1 MVAVLSNQPSS
12 KRGTKPP
19 AKKSTLTRELKA
31 LGLTDPQEESSR
43 SSKHLPHP
51 ETPQPEGPPHPD
63 IETPA
68 ETPVPIKQSASSQ
81 KPQKLPETTNEPS
94 EPPEPSEPDN
104 SDSDTSEPS
113 RPPPRPPMSTPPPP
127 GPEPGPDP
135 GLSNGPSRPT
145 PSRPTISDSSKLKLP
160 KPGYYT
166 GKGDDRTME
175 KLQAWADEITFYLM
189 VTNITDNDQKI
200 PFAFLYTKEDAR
212 TWMKSWITTTNP
224 DGTLESI
231 DRNFEELLPA
241 LTKQFIPST
250 SIDIL
255 QMKWDRISQFRE
267 GRIRSITSAAAE
279 LRALTL
285 QLPHISD
292 FSKKQRLLSAMIPEL
307 GAQVRPHILPTST
320 WDEIVQLAE
329 QFDAARVMA
338 KRQNGDSLSKNKKPF
353 QKRPSYAQVLTT
365 PSTSSKPGNPR
376 QPSTPKPPF
385 KCHLKLTPEL

>member
-1 MVAVLSNQPSS
+1 MSNQPSS
-12 KRGTKPP
+12 KCGTKPP

-43 SSKHLPHP
+43 SSERSPRP
-51 ETPQPEGPPHPD
+51 ETPQPEGPPRPD

-68 ETPVPIKQSASSQ
+68 ETPVPIKQSASPQ

-94 EPPEPSEPDN
+94 EPPEPSEPDD

-113 RPPPRPPMSTPPPP
+113 RPPPRPPMSTPSP
-127 GPEPGPDP
+127 PGPDP
-135 GLSNGPSRPT
+135 GPDPGPSRPT
-145 PSRPTISDSSKLKLP
+145 PSHPTMSDSSKLKLP

-166 GKGDDRTME
+166 GKGDDWIME

-189 VTNITDNDQKI
+189 VANIIDNDQKI

-241 LTKQFIPST
+241 LTKQFILFT
-250 SIDIL
+250 SINIL
-255 QMKWDRISQFRE
+255 QMKWDRISQFRD
-267 GRIRSITSAAAE
+267 GRLRSITSTAAE
-279 LRALTL
+279 LRALAL

-329 QFDAARVMA
+329 RFDAARVMA
-338 KRQNGDSLSKNKKPF
+338 K
-353 QKRPSYAQVLTT
+353 
-365 PSTSSKPGNPR
+365 
-376 QPSTPKPPF
+376 
-385 KCHLKLTPEL
+385 